1 MYIIER
7 KNEEKL
13 VKSPRTAAENKY
25 TNVGKSRAEKLDAFA
40 DPKRQMTEDN
50 NNNNKKRSKNKK
62 KEIGKQ
68 KGQLSHLGYTVI
80 QWRKRGVAGA

>member
-1 MYIIER
+1 MR
-7 KNEEKL
+7 KMRGKL

-50 NNNNKKRSKNKK
+50 NNKNIEERRRGK
-62 KEIGKQ
+62 KE
-68 KGQLSHLGYTVI
+68 
-80 QWRKRGVAGA
+80 

>member
-1 MYIIER
+1 M
-7 KNEEKL
+7 
-13 VKSPRTAAENKY
+13 KSPRTAAENKY

-50 NNNNKKRSKNKK
+50 NNNNNNNKKRSKNKK
-62 KEIGKQ
+62 KEIEKQ
-68 KGQLSHLGYTVI
+68 KGQLSHLGYTVV